1 MVQADRFLKQ
11 QDIKECTGISRR
23 GGLLRHSPAE
33 QKEGNASMAA
43 KSVAQSPPSGSG
55 PRTFRPTCICQD
67 CLWKPEVKYSAPI
80 FDSIGKKLGKKQ
92 KNRDSIYKI
101 SDKITDCNFEV
112 TGL

>member
-1 MVQADRFLKQ
+1 MYGYLQERRDAPPFSGRAERGKRLDGGEVGRAVAPFRLRAPDIPPPLHLSGLPLETRGKVQ
-11 QDIKECTGISRR
+11 
-23 GGLLRHSPAE
+23 
-33 QKEGNASMAA
+33 
-43 KSVAQSPPSGSG
+43 
-55 PRTFRPTCICQD
+55 RP
-67 CLWKPEVKYSAPI
+67 PI